1 MNQKIKVVM
10 LLLLCVIL
18 TGCGK
23 EPAEVPAIDISN
35 EISENISTITLNGY
49 GETMQINDADE
60 IEEIKSVI
68 EGIAFEPAASDASIE
83 APGAISVSVTL
94 EYQDGSQQKITYP
107 YYLHN
112 GNTYAADE
120 TAIASFNKYF
130 D

>member
-1 MNQKIKVVM
+1 MNQKQKTVI
-10 LLLLCVIL
+10 LLLLCAIL
-18 TGCGK
+18 TGCAK

-35 EISENISTITLNGY
+35 EISEGISAITLNGY

-60 IEEIKSVI
+60 IEEIKSII
-68 EGIAFEPAASDASIE
+68 ESIAFEPAASDASIE
-83 APGAISVSVTL
+83 APGAISVTVTL

-120 TAIASFNKYF
+120 TAMASFDEYF